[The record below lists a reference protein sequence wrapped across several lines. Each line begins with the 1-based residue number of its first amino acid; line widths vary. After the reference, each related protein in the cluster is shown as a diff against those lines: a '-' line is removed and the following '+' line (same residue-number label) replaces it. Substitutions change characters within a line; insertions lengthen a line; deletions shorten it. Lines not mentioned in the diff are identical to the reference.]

1 MPTRKKAPAAV
12 EVPTISAAAGERSA
26 PAPAVVEASAPEVA
40 AEPWDEAGWDLD
52 GEDSSAD
59 QEPPEPTETLEELMA
74 EVGLD
79 DEGGPEVDAG
89 TEHLLDSLAYN
100 ATAFPPS
107 GLAMRHDMGWGT
119 LRADPPPEPRSPI
132 SLLIAPGPDRCGAV
146 VSLDA
151 PDLDSGEWLRAKFRM
166 LDNWVFTPEGGDPT
180 RVNDDQLELL
190 SLTPIRFLFHGKT
203 GVLAREYLADQADFP
218 APLCIVPHAFSLAG
232 VGVNSPNGYVE
243 VRAVDGE
250 VPVLEV
256 RPGFPPEAS

>member
-1 MPTRKKAPAAV
+1 MPTRKKAPA
-12 EVPTISAAAGERSA
+12 PA

-40 AEPWDEAGWDLD
+40 AEPWDEAGWDST

-59 QEPPEPTETLEELMA
+59 QEPPEVAETLEELIA
-74 EVGLD
+74 EVGPD

-100 ATAFPPS
+100 AAAFPQPPPEPPQF
-107 GLAMRHDMGWGT
+107 
-119 LRADPPPEPRSPI
+119 DPPPEPRSPI

-180 RVNDDQLELL
+180 RVDDDQLELL
-190 SLTPIRFLFHGKT
+190 ALTPIRFLFRGKT
-203 GVLAREYLADQADFP
+203 GVLVQEVLSDNGPKGQT
-218 APLCIVPHAFSLAG
+218 LCIVPHAFSLAG

>member
-12 EVPTISAAAGERSA
+12 EVPTISVAAGERSA
-26 PAPAVVEASAPEVA
+26 PAPAVVEASASEVA

-59 QEPPEPTETLEELMA
+59 QEHPEAAETLGELMA
-74 EVGLD
+74 EVGPD

-100 ATAFPPS
+100 AAAFS
-107 GLAMRHDMGWGT
+107 Q
-119 LRADPPPEPRSPI
+119 PPPEPRGPI

-151 PDLDSGEWLRAKFRM
+151 PDLDSGEWLKAKFRM

-180 RVNDDQLELL
+180 RVDDDQLELL
-190 SLTPIRFLFHGKT
+190 ALTPIRFLFRGKT
-203 GVLAREYLADQADFP
+203 GVLVQEVLSDNGSKGQT
-218 APLCIVPHAFSLAG
+218 LCIVPHVFSLAG